1 MVEDEGNLYRIRS
14 LESRIDALIISMA
27 VLQDRLDKSHELV
40 EDLKREMSSS
50 RGFFAGMVLACAASF
65 ALVGYLITW
74 HG

>member
-1 MVEDEGNLYRIRS
+1 MAEDDVRMCRIN
-14 LESRIDALIISMA
+14 ESRIDALIVAMA
-27 VLQDRLDKSHELV
+27 VLQDRLDKSHAMV